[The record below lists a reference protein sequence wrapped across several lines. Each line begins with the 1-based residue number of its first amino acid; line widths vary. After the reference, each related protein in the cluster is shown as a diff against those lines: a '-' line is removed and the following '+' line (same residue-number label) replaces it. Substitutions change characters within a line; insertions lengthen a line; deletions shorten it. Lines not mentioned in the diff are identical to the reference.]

1 MQCNN
6 LDDNDNDKDR
16 FVINKTSIDIN
27 FDSSGVGLKLY
38 YDLVC
43 SFMIW
48 LSCLSQ
54 KVLFTVLQNCKY
66 AMCST
71 VFMNFFYQI

>member
-27 FDSSGVGLKLY
+27 FDSSGIGLKLY
-38 YDLVC
+38 NDLVC

-48 LSCLSQ
+48 LSCLSR
-54 KVLFTVLQNCKY
+54 
-66 AMCST
+66 
-71 VFMNFFYQI
+71 